1 MRRDLTNWR
10 FGSKKAYRKILMSDW
25 EWLQRATT
33 IENDGF
39 YIRYKVFGIT
49 VAKHEAVRY

>member
-1 MRRDLTNWR
+1 MWL
-10 FGSKKAYRKILMSDW
+10 YRKILMSDW

-39 YIRYKVFGIT
+39 YIWYKVFGIT

>member
-1 MRRDLTNWR
+1 MWL
-10 FGSKKAYRKILMSDW
+10 YRKILMSDW

-39 YIRYKVFGIT
+39 LYSIQSVWNYSCET
-49 VAKHEAVRY
+49 